1 MPCSTSDDV
10 AAALAKQEHAHRTR
24 CLADLVLADALLAL
38 LTKLLTSSLRRYPVS
53 RTIPVCSVFAIY
65 ANGNVM
71 IVVMIRTRTSQGFVN
86 VVSPIPTRMETGHWI
101 ASTIVRMM
109 LPRRVTEIVDVVSLI
124 PTRMEMGRPMA
135 SMSALTTILLFVPFV
150 KAGIP
155 MIVKAA
161 RGNTT
166 KLGRNAVWGA

>member
-1 MPCSTSDDV
+1 
-10 AAALAKQEHAHRTR
+10 
-24 CLADLVLADALLAL
+24 LAL
-38 LTKLLTSSLRRYPVS
+38 ITILLTFQSPQISSITNDSRLLGLRDLCEWERDDCRNDP
-53 RTIPVCSVFAIY
+53 
-65 ANGNVM
+65 
-71 IVVMIRTRTSQGFVN
+71 GFVD

-124 PTRMEMGRPMA
+124 PTRMEMGRPIA

-166 KLGRNAVWGA
+166 KLGRNAV